1 MLDPTAEGAEEEK
14 GICRMVTCSACG
26 TSGQPSG
33 AKFCAECGAG
43 LARPGCPACGAE
55 VAAGAKFC
63 SECGAV
69 QAAGGS
75 AATPA
80 SAAGGAVAARR
91 VTSVLFGD
99 LVGFTSLSESRDQED
114 VRELLSGYF
123 EECRQII
130 ARYGGTVEKF
140 IGDAVMAVWGV
151 PTAHEDDAERAVRAG
166 LELVH
171 AVAGLGADQHIDD
184 LAMRVG
190 IVTGEVA
197 VTIGAQQQ
205 GMVAGDAVNT
215 AARVQSAASPGQ
227 VWVDETTRLL
237 TSAAISYVDVGSHV
251 MKGKADPVPLWSV
264 RAVVANLGGSQ
275 RADGLEAPLIGRDR
289 ELRMIKEV
297 FHSVEEAGRPAM
309 LVVSGEPGVGKTRLA
324 WEYFKYIDGLT
335 TNVRWHSS
343 RCLSYGEGVAFYALA
358 EAVRG
363 RLQAARE
370 DGGQPVD
377 SDEDQAALLR
387 DGLAQ
392 IVPDDDER
400 AWLEPRLAALLGIGA
415 VASFKREDLFNAWA
429 TFLRLVGAV
438 NDEPVILV
446 IDDAHYADDGL
457 VAFLEHLMAVA
468 TFKVYV
474 LLMARPGLL
483 DRRPELAANRRVTV
497 LHLETLSDPDMGNLL
512 DGLVAGLP
520 AEVRS
525 GLVERAEGIPLY
537 AVETVR
543 SLIDRDL
550 VLPRGGQ
557 YVLADHTLDLD
568 GIGAPA
574 SLHALMSARLDA
586 LPPDQRR
593 VVDVASV
600 IGHSFTREQITAM
613 CPDVPDLA
621 SALAGLVRVQVLRQE
636 SDRLSA
642 ELGQYQFVQSA
653 VRQVAH
659 GTLSRRDRKAL
670 HLGVARLLEA
680 GDNSAG
686 EVSPIIAGH
695 VLEAVD
701 AVPEA
706 EDAASLVDE
715 AVDHLERA
723 ATRAASLGAPAEA
736 AAHLRIALERT
747 QDRHQQALLG
757 CQLAHVLNS
766 TSEYDEAIARGER
779 ARAVAEELGDRITV
793 GRASAAMALALVYG
807 PAELDRARTLAEEQI
822 ESLRGVDGAERV
834 LLELHRV
841 QINTLLRTESDLREA
856 AENHAR
862 LADRVGD
869 ESDVAD
875 SYISLALHFL
885 TAGPRGLARVLLQS
899 AAERARAAHDP
910 LLLVRALTNLNAD
923 WAPDDA
929 RVATEFGRA
938 AVAGVASTGDLRWI
952 SGASINLMLAAFLAG
967 EWDEALALLE
977 GGVIDQLDNVFAGVV
992 QGSIATARGLPP
1004 PPVPEIDAAEEDL
1017 AVSAFLNAL
1026 RAQEAVQLGLPAGDL
1041 IRESAD
1047 QCYRQGGLFDDFA
1060 TLWQFLSELAWSQG
1074 DRQAVDD
1081 LFGIIAQDKVN
1092 RLPTGFRAQGALLRA
1107 RMGIADDLDATQVE
1121 QEFRTALTEAGV
1133 WNSAPTEAR
1142 VQAEYGAW
1150 LVRQERAE
1158 EAEPLLAQARATFER
1173 LGAVTWLAQLETVA
1187 VS

>member
-1 MLDPTAEGAEEEK
+1 
-14 GICRMVTCSACG
+14 MVTCSACG

-33 AKFCAECGAG
+33 AKFCAECGASLG
-43 LARPGCPACGAE
+43 RPGCTSCGAE
-55 VAAGAKFC
+55 IPPGAKFC
-63 SECGAV
+63 SECGAA
-69 QAAGGS
+69 Q
-75 AATPA
+75 
-80 SAAGGAVAARR
+80 AGGASHGTAAAAAGPVAARR

-171 AVAGLGADQHIDD
+171 AVAGLGSDQGIDD

-197 VTIGAQQQ
+197 VTVGAQQQ

-215 AARVQSAASPGQ
+215 AARVQSAATPGQ

-237 TSAAISYVDVGSHV
+237 TSAAISYVDVGSHQ
-251 MKGKADPVPLWSV
+251 MKGKVDPVPLWAV

-289 ELRMIKEV
+289 ELRMVKEV

-358 EAVRG
+358 ETVRG

-370 DGGQPVD
+370 DAGQPVE

-387 DGLAQ
+387 DGLAE
-392 IVPDDDER
+392 IVPDPEER
-400 AWLEPRLAALLGIGA
+400 EWLEPRLAALLGIGA

-429 TFLRLVGAV
+429 TFLRLVGAAE
-438 NDEPVILV
+438 DETVILV
-446 IDDAHYADDGL
+446 IDDAHHADDGL

-497 LHLETLSDPDMGNLL
+497 LHLETLSDPDMGDLL

-520 AEVRS
+520 ADVRS

-557 YVLADHTLDLD
+557 YVLADHAVDLD
-568 GIGAPA
+568 AIGAPA

-586 LPPDQRR
+586 LPADQRR

-600 IGHSFTREQITAM
+600 IGHSFTREQIAAM

-621 SALAGLVRVQVLRQE
+621 AALAGLVRVQVLRQE

-642 ELGQYQFVQSA
+642 ELGRYQFVQSA

-670 HLGVARLLEA
+670 HLAVAELLGQ

-686 EVSPIIAGH
+686 ELSPIIAQH
-695 VLEAVD
+695 LIEAAD
-701 AVPEA
+701 AVPEGEDHA
-706 EDAASLVDE
+706 ELTAA
-715 AVDHLERA
+715 AVGHLSRS
-723 ATRAASLGAPAEA
+723 ATRASSLGAPAEA
-736 AAHLRIALERT
+736 AAHLRIALDRT
-747 QDRHQQALLG
+747 QDRLQAAELG
-757 CQLAHVLNS
+757 CQLAAALNS
-766 TSEYDEAIARGER
+766 TSEYEEAIARSEATRVLAQELGSPILVGRATASLARALVYGQAELER
-779 ARAVAEELGDRITV
+779 ARAMV
-793 GRASAAMALALVYG
+793 
-807 PAELDRARTLAEEQI
+807 EEQL
-822 ESLRGVDGAERV
+822 EELRGVEGAERV

-841 QINTLLRTESDLREA
+841 QVNTLLRTESDLRDA

-875 SYISLALHFL
+875 SYVSLALHFL
-885 TAGPRGLARVLLQS
+885 VAGPRGLARVLLQS

-929 RVATEFGRA
+929 RVAAEYGREA
-938 AVAGVASTGDLRWI
+938 METVVRTGDMRWT
-952 SGASINLMLAAFLAG
+952 SGASVNLALSTYLEG
-967 EWDEALALLE
+967 EWDESLALIGQDLMDPLDRLFATLVETGIALARNE
-977 GGVIDQLDNVFAGVV
+977 PA
-992 QGSIATARGLPP
+992 
-1004 PPVPEIDAAEEDL
+1004 PPVPEVDAAEDDL
-1017 AVSAFLNAL
+1017 AVAAFLNAL
-1026 RAQEAVQLGLPAGDL
+1026 RAQEAVALGRDARQLILD
-1041 IRESAD
+1041 SAD
-1047 QCYRQGGLFDDFA
+1047 RCYRQGGLFDDFA
-1060 TLWQFLSELAWSQG
+1060 TLWQFLTDLAWSSG
-1074 DRQAVDD
+1074 DRETVDALFAVV
-1081 LFGIIAQDKVN
+1081 AQDRVN

-1107 RMGIADDLDATQVE
+1107 RIGVADDDAPETIE
-1121 QEFRTALTEAGV
+1121 QEFRSALAESSA
-1133 WNSAPTEAR
+1133 WNSAPTKAR
-1142 VQAEYGAW
+1142 AQGAYAGW
-1150 LVRQERAE
+1150 LVGQGRAE
-1158 EAEPLLAQARATFER
+1158 EAAPLLSEARATFQR
-1173 LGAVTWLAQLETVA
+1173 LGAVAWIAELDDQLAGVRQ
-1187 VS
+1187 